1 MRQISFKYNTFFK
14 MGGYALPRPFR
25 SDLADRRQ
33 RGGHK
38 RRLTPVTLTNT
49 IYITRPAT
57 SIGASI
63 KAVLLIDL
71 LAAALPRADHTDQ
84 QD

>member
-1 MRQISFKYNTFFK
+1 MTNLASSERLRKQFCQAHKSTID
-14 MGGYALPRPFR
+14 RP
-25 SDLADRRQ
+25 ADRRQ
-33 RGGHK
+33 RRDNK